1 MTLARVLKRMAAEK
15 RISILILSFWL
26 LAAHSTAATK
36 PAVPLRVA
44 YSSISGSA
52 IVPWIAVDKGLFAK
66 YDLDVEL
73 VYVAGSQA
81 MQSLLSGT
89 TPIGIQ
95 GIEPVFRVNV
105 HGGDTVMV
113 LGLVT
118 KPPFSIIVRPDI
130 KDFRELRGKPMGIT
144 RYGSSTD
151 LLLRLTLDKWGFK
164 PETDVPI
171 LQMGGVPPIL
181 AGMQSKKIFGGP
193 LSLPTLAR
201 AKQEGYREL
210 ADVADLVPD
219 YQVAG
224 VVTRR
229 SFIRQN
235 TEAVRGFIK
244 AIAEATAVFRNDP
257 DYVKKV
263 MRERLKIDDPL
274 IIEETQKNYPRYMPN
289 VPYPS
294 RAGIA
299 VIKAFLERTEP
310 ALRQL
315 SIDDQ
320 LDIQLVRELEQSGF
334 FNSLYHAK

>member
-1 MTLARVLKRMAAEK
+1 MRIGSPRAKLYLAVSLFAVALLNFHPVMAAGK
-15 RISILILSFWL
+15 
-26 LAAHSTAATK
+26 T
-36 PAVPLRVA
+36 PLRVA

-66 YDLDVEL
+66 YDLEVEL

-105 HGGDTVMV
+105 HGGDTVMI

-118 KPPFSIIVRPDI
+118 KPPFSIIVRPEI
-130 KDFRELRGKPMGIT
+130 KDYRELKGKAMGIT

-151 LLLRLTLDKWGFK
+151 LLLRLTLEKWGFK

-181 AGMQSKKIFGGP
+181 SGMQSKRIVGGP

-210 ADVADLVPD
+210 ADVADLVPE

-235 TEAVRGFIK
+235 KEVVRSFIK

-257 DYVKKV
+257 GSVKKV

-274 IIEETQKNYPRYMPN
+274 VVEETQKNYPRYMPN

-299 VIKAFLERTEP
+299 VIKSFLDKTEP
-310 ALRQL
+310 AVRPL

-320 LDIQLVRELEQSGF
+320 IDNQIVRELEQSGF
-334 FNSLYHAK
+334 FSSLERAK

>member
-1 MTLARVLKRMAAEK
+1 MKIASVHTRL
-15 RISILILSFWL
+15 L
-26 LAAHSTAATK
+26 LAVSLATALMNSPVVHGAAPKT
-36 PAVPLRVA
+36 PLRVA

-52 IVPWIAVDKGLFAK
+52 IVPFIALDKGLFAK

-73 VYVAGSQA
+73 IYVAGSQA

-95 GIEPVFRVNV
+95 GIEPVFRVNA
-105 HGGDTVMV
+105 HGGDSVMI

-118 KPPFSIIVRPDI
+118 KPPFSIIVRPEI
-130 KDFRELRGKPMGIT
+130 KDHRELRGKPMGIT

-181 AGMQSKKIFGGP
+181 HGMQSKKIFGGP

-201 AKQEGYREL
+201 AKQEGFREL
-210 ADVADLVPD
+210 ADIADLVPE

-229 SFIRQN
+229 AFIKQQPD
-235 TEAVRGFIK
+235 AVRGFLK
-244 AIAEATAVFRNDP
+244 AIGEATATFRNDAVF
-257 DYVKKV
+257 VKKV

-274 IIEETQKNYPRYMPN
+274 VVDETQKNYPRYMPDI
-289 VPYPS
+289 PYPS

-299 VIKAFLERTEP
+299 VIKAFLEKSEP
-310 ALRQL
+310 ALQKL

-320 LDIQLVRELEQSGF
+320 MDMTIVRELEQSGF
-334 FNSLYHAK
+334 FRALQRAK

>member
-1 MTLARVLKRMAAEK
+1 MKISFTLLLVGIE
-15 RISILILSFWL
+15 LSL
-26 LAAHSTAATK
+26 LTSAYPATK
-36 PAVPLRVA
+36 ATPLRVA

-52 IVPWIAVDKGLFAK
+52 VVPWIAVDKGLFAK
-66 YDLDVEL
+66 YDLNVEL
-73 VYVAGSQA
+73 IYVAGSQA

-95 GIEPVFRVNV
+95 GIEPVFRVNA
-105 HGGDTVMV
+105 HGGDTIMI

-118 KPPFSIIVRPDI
+118 KPPFSIIVRPEI
-130 KDFRELRGKPMGIT
+130 KDYRELKGKPMGIT

-151 LLLRLTLDKWGFK
+151 LLLRLCLEKWGLK
-164 PETDVPI
+164 PDADVPI

-210 ADVADLVPD
+210 ADVADLVPN

-224 VVTRR
+224 VVTTRA
-229 SFIRQN
+229 FLRQN
-235 TEAVRGFIK
+235 TDAVRGFLK
-244 AIAEATAVFRNDP
+244 AIAEATATFRIDP
-257 DYVKKV
+257 GFVKKV
-263 MRERLKIDDPL
+263 MRERLKIDDPAV
-274 IIEETQKNYPRYMPN
+274 IEETQKNYPRYMPS

-299 VIKAFLERTEP
+299 VIKGFLERTEP

-320 LDIQLVRELEQSGF
+320 IDTTLVRELEQSGF
-334 FNSLYHAK
+334 FNSLYHVK

>member
-1 MTLARVLKRMAAEK
+1 MNTKSLVGLSIFTILLVSSYCAA
-15 RISILILSFWL
+15 
-26 LAAHSTAATK
+26 AATK
-36 PAVPLRVA
+36 ALKPLRVA

-52 IVPWIAVDKGLFAK
+52 IVPWIAFDKGLFAK

-73 VYVAGSQA
+73 IYVAGSQA

-105 HGGDTVMV
+105 QGGDTVMI

-118 KPPFSIIVRPDI
+118 KPPFSIIVRPEI

-151 LLLRLTLDKWGFK
+151 LLLRLTLDKWSLK

-229 SFIRQN
+229 AFLRQN
-235 TEAVRGFIK
+235 PDLVRGFIK
-244 AIAEATAVFRNDP
+244 AIAEATATFRNDP
-257 DYVKKV
+257 AYVKKV
-263 MRERLKIDDPL
+263 MRERLKIDDAL
-274 IIEETQKNYPRYMPN
+274 VVEETQKNYPRYMPN
-289 VPYPS
+289 VPYPTK
-294 RAGIA
+294 AGIA
-299 VIKAFLERTEP
+299 VIKGFLEKTEP
-310 ALRQL
+310 SLRQL

-320 LDIQLVRELEQSGF
+320 IDIQLVRELDQVGF
-334 FNSLYHAK
+334 FKSLYAK

>member
-1 MTLARVLKRMAAEK
+1 MKFGCTTLAVIFFLLVLLGPEAGA
-15 RISILILSFWL
+15 
-26 LAAHSTAATK
+26 AATK
-36 PAVPLRVA
+36 PMVPIRIA
-44 YSSISGSA
+44 YSSISGAA

-73 VYVAGSQA
+73 IYVAGSQA
-81 MQSLLSGT
+81 MQSLMSGT
-89 TPIGIQ
+89 TPMGIQ
-95 GIEPVFRVNV
+95 GIEPVFRVNA
-105 HGGDTVMV
+105 HGADTVMI

-118 KPPFSIIVRPDI
+118 KPPFSIIVRPEI
-130 KDFRELRGKPMGIT
+130 KDYRELKGKPMGIT

-151 LLLRLTLDKWGFK
+151 LLLRLTLEKWGFK
-164 PETDVPI
+164 PEIDVPI

-210 ADVADLVPD
+210 ADVADLVAD

-224 VVTRR
+224 IVTRR
-229 SFIRQN
+229 AFIKQN
-235 TEAVRGFIK
+235 PDTVRGFVK
-244 AIAEATAVFRNDP
+244 AIAEGTAIFLNDSN
-257 DYVKKV
+257 VARKV
-263 MRERLKIDDPL
+263 MKERLKIDDPL
-274 IIEETQKNYPRYMPN
+274 VIDETQKNYPRYMPH

-299 VIKAFLERTEP
+299 VIKNFLDRTEP
-310 ALRQL
+310 ALQQL

-320 LDIQLVRELEQSGF
+320 IDDQWVRELDQSGF
-334 FNSLYHAK
+334 FTKLYSRK